1 MRKTQAK
8 VEAQGKK
15 ELPRTCLCSTNDALT
30 DAVVLVLGFRKKK
43 EREKHIICS
52 GMERVGHR
60 NTLGNMGV
68 LDSLEKV

>member
-15 ELPRTCLCSTNDALT
+15 EPPRTCLCSTNDALT

-43 EREKHIICS
+43 REREAYYLFWNGKSWTQKYTGKHGS
-52 GMERVGHR
+52 FGF
-60 NTLGNMGV
+60 T
-68 LDSLEKV
+68 